1 MVINCFE
8 KISRVRVLSL
18 FDGISCARIALG
30 DRVESY
36 TASEIDEDA
45 IGCSRHNWPDI
56 RHIGSVKDINPS
68 EHSIDLLVGGS
79 PCQDLSSA
87 NPKKA
92 GLDGQKSGL
101 FWEYIRVLRGCRPR
115 YFIFENVYSMSP
127 AARDTIT
134 RELGVEP
141 LLINASRFSAQS
153 RKRLF
158 WTNIPL
164 TPLPEDRGI
173 TLRSIAVVGDQLA
186 LENPRLLPAHE
197 FTTLVRPNTG
207 DLHWVGIV
215 RGSMYSTERVYADTG
230 KASTLRCRSR
240 EYFQINGVVRQ
251 LTITEIERL
260 QSLPDGYTAGMRTRT
275 KRMHAIGNGFN
286 VDVIRWIVSHIP

>member
-1 MVINCFE
+1 ME
-8 KISRVRVLSL
+8 KISSLRVLSL

-30 DRVESY
+30 DRAASY
-36 TASEIDEDA
+36 TASEIDDDA
-45 IGCSRHNWPDI
+45 IACSRHNWPDI
-56 RHIGSVKDINPS
+56 RHIGSVKDVNPS
-68 EHSIDLLVGGS
+68 LYSIDLLIGGS

-87 NPKKA
+87 NPNKA
-92 GLDGQKSGL
+92 GLNGAKSGL
-101 FWEYIRVLRGCRPR
+101 FYEYIRILRGTRPR

-127 AARDTIT
+127 QARDTIT
-134 RELGVEP
+134 QELGVEP

-173 TLRSIAVVGDQLA
+173 MLRDIAVVGAQLA
-186 LENPRLLPAHE
+186 LENPRILPVDE
-197 FTTLVRPNTG
+197 FTTLTRPNTG

-240 EYFQINGVVRQ
+240 EYFQINGTVRQ

-260 QSLPDGYTAGMRTRT
+260 QSLPDGYTASMRTRT

-286 VDVIRWIVSHIP
+286 VEVIRWILSHIP

>member
-1 MVINCFE
+1 
-8 KISRVRVLSL
+8 
-18 FDGISCARIALG
+18 
-30 DRVESY
+30 
-36 TASEIDEDA
+36 
-45 IGCSRHNWPDI
+45 
-56 RHIGSVKDINPS
+56 
-68 EHSIDLLVGGS
+68 
-79 PCQDLSSA
+79 
-87 NPKKA
+87 
-92 GLDGQKSGL
+92 
-101 FWEYIRVLRGCRPR
+101 
-115 YFIFENVYSMSP
+115 MSP
-127 AARDTIT
+127 SARDTIT
-134 RELGVEP
+134 KELGVAP

-164 TPLPEDRGI
+164 TPLPEDTGI
-173 TLRSIAVVGDQLA
+173 TLRDIAVVGEQLDT
-186 LENPRLLPAHE
+186 ENPRILPAAE
-197 FTTLVRPNTG
+197 FTTVVRPNTG

-260 QSLPDGYTAGMRTRT
+260 QSLPDGYTASMRTKT

>member
-1 MVINCFE
+1 MTRS
-8 KISRVRVLSL
+8 KISGLRVLSL

-30 DRVESY
+30 GRALSY
-36 TASEIDEDA
+36 TASEIDNDA
-45 IGCSRHNWPDI
+45 IACSQHNWPDI
-56 RHIGSVKDINPS
+56 RHIGSVKDVIPV
-68 EHSIDLLVGGS
+68 EGSIDLLIGGS

-87 NPKKA
+87 NPNKV
-92 GLDGQKSGL
+92 GLGGTKSGL
-101 FWEYIRVLRGCRPR
+101 FWEYIRVLRGARPA
-115 YFIFENVYSMSP
+115 YFIFENVFSMSP
-127 AARDTIT
+127 QARNTIT

-141 LLINASRFSAQS
+141 VLINASRFSAQS

-164 TPLPEDRGI
+164 APLPEDRGI
-173 TLRSIAVVGDQLA
+173 TLRDIALTGADLDV
-186 LENPRLLPAHE
+186 ESPRVLPSDE
-197 FTTLVRPNTG
+197 FTAMVRPNTG

-240 EYFQINGVVRQ
+240 EYFSMNGVVRQ
-251 LTITEIERL
+251 LAITEIERL
-260 QSLPDGYTAGMRTRT
+260 QSLPDGYTASMRTKT

-286 VDVIRWIVSHIP
+286 VEVIRWILSHIP